1 MPAVASR
8 SDAKAGRISYLY
20 MIIPMTACVMHELS
34 IAEHIVEI
42 AVDALPADSGVT
54 VREIEL
60 EIGTLSGIEIEA
72 LTFAMDVVMK
82 NTPLEHAE
90 LRILRVQGRGGCNLC
105 GAEFDMDDFFTP
117 CPSCGGTN
125 CDILRGEEMRV
136 KSLLVND

>member
-1 MPAVASR
+1 MT
-8 SDAKAGRISYLY
+8 GR
-20 MIIPMTACVMHELS
+20 VMHELS

-42 AVDALPADSGVT
+42 AVDALSANGNAT

-60 EIGTLSGIEIEA
+60 EIGTLSGIEIDA
-72 LTFAMDVVMK
+72 LTFAMDVVVR

-90 LRILRVQGRGGCNLC
+90 LRIQRVQGRGSCNLC

-117 CPSCGGTN
+117 CPSCGSTN